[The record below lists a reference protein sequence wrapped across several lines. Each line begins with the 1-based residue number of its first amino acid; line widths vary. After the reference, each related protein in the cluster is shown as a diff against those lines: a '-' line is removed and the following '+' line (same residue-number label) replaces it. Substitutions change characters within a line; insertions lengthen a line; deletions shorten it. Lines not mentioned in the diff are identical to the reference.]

1 MEPKFP
7 RSPRIKFAG
16 LVHLARM
23 LDKARAYRCNTLG
36 EYIYPCPMD
45 EAVLEF
51 LQTDHESLAN
61 MASDRTDPE
70 LENWIKELCA
80 SRSSEEFESMNLQML
95 SRRPEPGEKMDYFI
109 EQRNKIDP
117 SRTDVTTWV
126 DLIELDEGRLL

>member
-23 LDKARAYRCNTLG
+23 LDKARAYEKNTLG

-45 EAVLEF
+45 DAVLEF
-51 LQTDHESLAN
+51 LQTDHESLAQ
-61 MASDRTDPE
+61 MASERTDPE
-70 LENWIKELCA
+70 IESWIKELCR
-80 SRSSEEFESMNLQML
+80 SRSPEEFETMNLQML
-95 SRRPEPGEKMDYFI
+95 SRCPESGEKLEYFI

-117 SRTDVTTWV
+117 NRSDVTTWV
-126 DLIELDEGRLL
+126 DLIDLDEGRLQ